1 MDGRRNVGHI
11 QRDKYRKL
19 NRQPD
24 RIRISN
30 GNPANNLSGLT
41 ATD

>member
-19 NRQPD
+19 KRQPD
-24 RIRISN
+24 RIRISKWKPCKQLERIN
-30 GNPANNLSGLT
+30 SN
-41 ATD
+41 